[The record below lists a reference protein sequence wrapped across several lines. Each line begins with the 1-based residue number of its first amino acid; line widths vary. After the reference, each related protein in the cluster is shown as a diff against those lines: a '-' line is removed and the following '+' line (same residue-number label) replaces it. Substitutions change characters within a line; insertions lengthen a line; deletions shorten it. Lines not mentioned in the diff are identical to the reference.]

1 MKKSLPD
8 LFAGF
13 GQSFWKHYVSLT
25 LLLTATF
32 TVLYALLIYFMQ
44 GEFFYADTDCYTR
57 ALRIVDWLQNF
68 EWQEKIFPYTNH
80 PDGFVLHF
88 TRISDVI
95 WLIFSLPFMPFM
107 PLKEAVFYGGFFFS
121 PFFLFLTLSAFLWG
135 IKPYLASLKHCNGLF
150 LTIFA
155 FAFASCCKLTANFDF
170 YRPDHHC
177 IMCFVFSFC
186 ISVLLRSYLKQNPK
200 EFFFAG
206 ILTGLG
212 LWASSA
218 PEGLYI
224 ALSMLL
230 ISTADVVFSEK
241 STKNPLCYAL
251 GFFYATLFAWLIN
264 PPLGGYAV
272 TDNARLS
279 IIHVAL
285 SALMLTSF
293 AAWHFG
299 NFKGK
304 FKQISSLG
312 FFAVSSAVF
321 MLILFGSSTLFAPI
335 YAPEVKKYFV
345 PCVQEMSVLGYFFML
360 PVALGMII
368 ASYMSFSKPH
378 ERCLAL
384 LYFFTAPLG
393 MWISRFYAYYL
404 CLWMVLY
411 ACGLVFLFVKKD
423 TDAKLKQ
430 VAFIYVL
437 LPVFYF
443 ALFDYKPEIAPDMKV
458 SGVVLAD
465 TFEGPELVWRYNVDA
480 VASPYHT
487 NVEGIKDNHTMWF
500 TSDENELKELLKK
513 KEVTCITLKGV
524 TKSEYYASP
533 EDNTDKLYGKVFTG
547 KDIYPWMEKIDK
559 RTYRVNYEKF

>member
-57 ALRIVDWLQNF
+57 ALRIVDWLQDF
-68 EWQEKIFPYTNH
+68 SWQEKIFPYTNH

-88 TRISDVI
+88 TRICDVI
-95 WLIFSLPFMPFM
+95 WLIFTLPFLTFS

-121 PFFLFLTLSAFLWG
+121 PLFLFLTLIAFLWG
-135 IKPYLASLKHCNGLF
+135 VKPYLASLKHCNGLF

-155 FAFASCCKLTANFDF
+155 FAFAFCCKLTAVFDF

-186 ISVLLRSYLKQNPK
+186 LSVLLRSYLKPNTK

-206 ILTGLG
+206 VLTGLG

-224 ALSMLL
+224 ALIVLF
-230 ISTADVVFSEK
+230 ISTTDVIFSEK
-241 STKNPLCYAL
+241 STKNPLCYTL

-285 SALMLTSF
+285 SALMLASF
-293 AAWHFG
+293 AAWHLA

-312 FFAVSSAVF
+312 FFAVASAVF
-321 MLILFGSSTLFAPI
+321 MLILFGSETLFASV
-335 YAPEVKKYFV
+335 YAEEVKKYFV
-345 PCVQEMSVLGYFFML
+345 SRIDEMDIIENIFMV
-360 PVALGMII
+360 PVVIGMII
-368 ASYMSFSKPH
+368 ASYMSFNKPH

-384 LYFFTAPLG
+384 LYLFTAPLG
-393 MWISRFYAYYL
+393 MWISRFYSYYL
-404 CLWMVLY
+404 CVWLVLY
-411 ACGLVFLFVKKD
+411 ASGLVFLFVKKD
-423 TDAKLKQ
+423 TDAKLKP

-465 TFEGPELVWRYNVDA
+465 TFEGPELVWRYNVDT

-487 NVEGIKDNHTMWF
+487 NIEGIKDNHIMWF

-513 KEVTCITLKGV
+513 REVTYITLKGV
-524 TKSEYYASP
+524 IKSEYYASP

-547 KDIYPWMEKIDK
+547 KDIYPWMEKIDE